1 MGRQRKNRGLLKWG
15 GLLALGFIAGAAF
28 VFFLLENGYIQR
40 PSPEVKPPIA
50 SIPEERPLPPEA
62 PPPEAPQPPEAPPG
76 YYPRVAIVID
86 DMGQDPKKL
95 KELLKLKEPITI
107 AVIPHLRYSRE
118 VALQASSNGLEVLLH
133 LPMEP
138 KDTEDNDP
146 GKGALLTAMSADEVR
161 AQVEQD
167 LKAVPNA
174 IGVNNHMGSKFTE
187 DEILMRAVLQ
197 VVKKKEMFFLDSRTS
212 SNSVA
217 GRLARELGVRNADR
231 NVFLDNNRDVKYIK
245 GQISELVSIARK
257 RGKAI
262 GIGHPY
268 PETIEALKE
277 TVSGLDGKGIV
288 IVKLSE
294 IVEQ

>member
-15 GLLALGFIAGAAF
+15 GLFVLGFVAGAAF
-28 VFFLLENGYIQR
+28 VFFLFENGYIPR
-40 PSPEVKPPIA
+40 PSPEVTLPTAPK
-50 SIPEERPLPPEA
+50 PEERPLPPEA
-62 PPPEAPQPPEAPPG
+62 PLAPEAPQPPEAR

-95 KELLKLKEPITI
+95 KELLMLKEPITI
-107 AVIPHLRYSRE
+107 AVMPHLRYSRE
-118 VALQASSNGLEVLLH
+118 VASEAYSNGLEVLLH

-138 KDTEDNDP
+138 RDTEDHDP

-161 AQVEQD
+161 AQVERD
-167 LKAVPNA
+167 LKSVPNA
-174 IGVNNHMGSKFTE
+174 IGINNHMGSKFTE
-187 DEILMRAVLQ
+187 DEALMRAVLQ

-245 GQISELVSIARK
+245 GQISELVSIAKK

-277 TVSGLDGKGIV
+277 TVSELDGKGIK
-288 IVKLSE
+288 IVRLSE
-294 IVEQ
+294 IIEQ

>member
-15 GLLALGFIAGAAF
+15 GLFALAFIAGAAF
-28 VFFLLENGYIQR
+28 VFFLLENGYISR
-40 PSPEVKPPIA
+40 PYPEVKPPEA
-50 SIPEERPLPPEA
+50 PIPEKPTLPEAPKPPEA
-62 PPPEAPQPPEAPPG
+62 PPEAR
-76 YYPRVAIVID
+76 YYPKVAIVID

-95 KELLKLKEPITI
+95 KELLLLKEPITV
-107 AVIPHLRYSRE
+107 AVIPYLRYSRE

-138 KDTEDNDP
+138 KDTEEHHP
-146 GKGALLTAMSADEVR
+146 GKGALMTAMSAAEVK
-161 AQVEQD
+161 AQVERD
-167 LKAVPNA
+167 LLSVPNA

-231 NVFLDNNRDVKYIK
+231 NVFLDNNRDVEYIK
-245 GQISELVSIARK
+245 GQIAELVSIARK
-257 RGKAI
+257 RGKAV

-277 TVSGLDGKGIV
+277 TVSGLEGKGVEIV
-288 IVKLSE
+288 RLSE
-294 IVEQ
+294 IVEKQ